1 MNDAHFT
8 AFAGTTRLVTASLA
22 DMLRTTKAFLDGGGS
37 QRVLIFDDSSG
48 EQVDFD
54 FSGDVEEL
62 VERVVGREQK
72 RTPGR
77 PKLGV
82 VGREISLLPR
92 HWEWL
97 DRQPQSAS
105 ATIRRLI
112 DAARKENPGASEER
126 RRIEAADRFIWVMAG
141 ELANFE
147 EASRA
152 LYARDW
158 ERLRELTREWPVDV
172 RDHLFHLLK
181 GMAPQ

>member
-1 MNDAHFT
+1 MNETPYT
-8 AFAGTTRLVTASLA
+8 AFAGTTRLVTAPLA
-22 DMLRTTKAFLDGGGS
+22 DMLRATKGYLDGDGS

-54 FSGDVEEL
+54 FSGDLEEVL
-62 VERVVGREQK
+62 ARVVGQEQK
-72 RTPGR
+72 RSPGR

-97 DRQPQSAS
+97 DQQPHSAS

-112 DAARKENPGASEER
+112 DAARKGSSQATDYR
-126 RRIEAADRFIWVMAG
+126 RRVEAADRFIWVMAG

-147 EASRA
+147 EASRS
-152 LYARDW
+152 LYARAW
-158 ERLRELTREWPVDV
+158 ERLRDLTREWPVDV

-181 GMAPQ
+181 GMVEQ